1 MTNSLKLYHNPD
13 SSKSWAALAL
23 LEENDIEFETIYYL
37 DHPPNKEEIRTL
49 AVKLGLNVKQ
59 LLRKNEAT
67 FEQFDLDDEELSEEI
82 VLDIVSEHPIL
93 IERPILVRGD
103 KAVIGRPPEAVLQF
117 AQETTPWLKCPMC

>member
-1 MTNSLKLYHNPD
+1 MINSLKLYHNPD
-13 SSKSWAALAL
+13 SSKSRAALAL

-37 DHPPNKEEIRTL
+37 DHPPNKEEIRAL
-49 AVKLGLNVKQ
+49 AVKLGLNLKQ

-117 AQETTPWLKCPMC
+117 AQETTP

>member
-13 SSKSWAALAL
+13 SSKSRAALAL

-37 DHPPNKEEIRTL
+37 DHPPNKEEIRAL
-49 AVKLGLNVKQ
+49 AVKLGLNLKQ
-59 LLRKNEAT
+59 LLRRNEAT

-93 IERPILVRGD
+93 NRNR
-103 KAVIGRPPEAVLQF
+103 QF
-117 AQETTPWLKCPMC
+117 VKSCLRCQSKHLLLTGGKTWNFCVALRLR